1 MLSEVQS
8 GHQLQRSLACT
19 KVHLDGGM
27 DRTLEGHHPVSEE
40 VVRAHEAAIRKEG
53 SLTEAMPVFKCEEL

>member
-19 KVHLDGGM
+19 KVHLDGGT

-40 VVRAHEAAIRKEG
+40 VVRAHEGSHQEEG